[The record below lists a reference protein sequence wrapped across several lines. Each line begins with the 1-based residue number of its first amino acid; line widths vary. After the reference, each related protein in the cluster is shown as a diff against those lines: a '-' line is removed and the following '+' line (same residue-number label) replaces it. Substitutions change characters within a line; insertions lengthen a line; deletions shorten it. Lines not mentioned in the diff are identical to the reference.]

1 MSEQLTSMILPIIAA
16 LPVILI
22 CLYVYQ
28 KDRNKEPIKLLLKLF
43 SLGIITCFIVV
54 YSSEI
59 ISDFIPF
66 FHKKIDNMNLFELV
80 IYSFIGV
87 AFIEEFCKWIMTYLV
102 GYNNKEFDEVY
113 DIIIYSVFV
122 SLGLAFFENLLY
134 VLGEGSIKLGIS
146 RALLAVPGHACDA
159 IFMGYYLS
167 IAKLYS
173 LKNNKKSEKIN
184 LIKSIVIPTLLHGIY
199 DFCIFSSYLIFL
211 YLFFVFIIILYI
223 KAIKKLKE
231 VSNIKMKLPSNITC
245 SCCDSKVD
253 E

>member
-43 SLGIITCFIVV
+43 SLGITTCFIVV

-173 LKNNKKSEKIN
+173 LKNNKKSEKLN

>member
-1 MSEQLTSMILPIIAA
+1 MSEQITSIILPIIAA

-59 ISDFIPF
+59 IANFIPF

-159 IFMGYYLS
+159 IFMGYYLT
-167 IAKLYS
+167 IAKEHSYNKRKDLEK
-173 LKNNKKSEKIN
+173 KNILLQQKKKIQ
-184 LIKSIVIPTLLHGIY
+184 TGQ
-199 DFCIFSSYLIFL
+199 
-211 YLFFVFIIILYI
+211 
-223 KAIKKLKE
+223 
-231 VSNIKMKLPSNITC
+231 
-245 SCCDSKVD
+245 
-253 E
+253 